1 MKWRNWRRERSS
13 WRWNGEGDLKKNL
26 ELVVEVI
33 ELKRGTSDL
42 EKNNQDLTLSIR
54 SKDLELTQS
63 TIRLK
68 NMEVKLALMNYCP
81 KESDPMKTKL
91 KLMKTST
98 AFLEE
103 EVVRLKKSLKESRS
117 EKVKLE
123 DEKTKLMEGHE

>member
-1 MKWRNWRRERSS
+1 M
-13 WRWNGEGDLKKNL
+13 
-26 ELVVEVI
+26 I

-123 DEKTKLMEGHE
+123 DEKTKLMEGHEQGVFFISSLDLSSSMCTRMWLMAYS